1 MDILELARRKARAL
15 NTATQPLKT
24 GALMKPQQATAED
37 SAPPPHWPPR
47 PPCRVCQ
54 GRDFWVSRH
63 GNVVCRFCHPPAP
76 GAELPLRKE
85 VRPHSCRPPTLANIE
100 RPTP

>member
-1 MDILELARRKARAL
+1 MAVTDLLAALQAAGCKLRLDGDDLRVSGDLTSDLRAAIRQHKAAL
-15 NTATQPLKT
+15 VAHLR
-24 GALMKPQQATAED
+24 QAAET
-37 SAPPPHWPPR
+37 PPPHWPPR

-76 GAELPLRKE
+76 GAELPT
-85 VRPHSCRPPTLANIE
+85 VRG
-100 RPTP
+100 